1 MFAKLSELKKTRNL
15 LKPGTE
21 AWTDASPRKI
31 QGPEALKGT
40 QPHQG
45 IQIKSQSGKQIKLKT
60 LTLLSVWIRSWS
72 FHTLLVGTEN
82 EQLLQETS
90 DRVLRLQN
98 DSATA
103 LLPMYLIESKAWAI
117 QRWGFLCNRQK
128 LQEPSVHSLQ
138 KNEEPQC
145 THTVQHSSGETTFYT
160 IVKRK
165 NPGKKECFIS
175 QYRVPKRSAVSWGQ
189 AGWAGERVP
198 WGEREDCWWCVCLN
212 FDLSGA

>member
-1 MFAKLSELKKTRNL
+1 MFAKLSELKKTRNP

-60 LTLLSVWIRSWS
+60 LSLLSVWIRSWS
-72 FHTLLVGTEN
+72 SHTLLVGIEN
-82 EQLLQETS
+82 EQLLQETT
-90 DRVLRLQN
+90 DRVLRFQN

-103 LLPMYLIESKAWAI
+103 LLHMYLIESRAWAI
-117 QRWGFLCNRQK
+117 QRRGFLYNRQK
-128 LQEPSVHSLQ
+128 LQEWGTWVYP
-138 KNEEPQC
+138 
-145 THTVQHSSGETTFYT
+145 HSSTQLSRNNILHNCEKEKSRQ
-160 IVKRK
+160 KRVDTV
-165 NPGKKECFIS
+165 CFIG